1 VVFGAC
7 GGQRTNLN
15 LFTHQCA
22 GFLTGS
28 AAGTH
33 GWLGFSL
40 VKTKRRASGDRRN
53 SAMTYNNALCSRRSL
68 YMFHTSIPWASS
80 SINFG
85 NATTK
90 PPVLQLGGSA
100 FTLKL

>member
-1 VVFGAC
+1 MVFGAC

-53 SAMTYNNALCSRRSL
+53 SAMIYTMLCALLDDARKAVHF
-68 YMFHTSIPWASS
+68 YVHIY
-80 SINFG
+80 
-85 NATTK
+85 
-90 PPVLQLGGSA
+90 PPA
-100 FTLKL
+100 